1 MGFPSPLVATK
12 VSPGEISSRCPSAC
26 GEFPLP
32 RWCSPALAAPANVC
46 YQCPNLECEELFIS
60 YFYRSDTDVLT
71 FRRSLPFIPEPSI
84 FTDAIKDISSS
95 FCEIYDEAQK
105 AEQFGLTQVCGVG
118 YRKALEF
125 LIKDYSIR
133 NNSAEKSVIEASFLG
148 KCINVY
154 VTDPKVKQVA
164 ERAVW
169 LGNDET
175 HYQRRWIGKDLHDLK
190 VMIRLVLHWIE
201 AEHLTAEA
209 LNSMPPP

>member
-1 MGFPSPLVATK
+1 MPNQSASGKITK
-12 VSPGEISSRCPSAC
+12 ADLE
-26 GEFPLP
+26 
-32 RWCSPALAAPANVC
+32 VC

-60 YFYRSDTDVLT
+60 YFYRNETDMLT
-71 FRRSLPFIPEPSI
+71 FGRSLPLIPEPAI
-84 FTDAIKDISSS
+84 FADPIKYISNS

-154 VTDPKVKQVA
+154 VTDPKIKQVA

-175 HYQRRWIGKDLHDLK
+175 HYQRRWVGKDLHDLK
-190 VMIRLVLHWIE
+190 VMIRLVPHWIE